1 MSKMSE
7 VHLEIT
13 ELGYNKVRTIEN
25 TVNAY
30 AVIYTPVFIQEAIA
44 REYHLSRHAS
54 IMLEAGAKEHK
65 CSKML
70 ESERINEIR
79 GV

>member
-1 MSKMSE
+1 MSRMSA
-7 VHLEIT
+7 VHAELS
-13 ELGYNKVRTIEN
+13 ELGYNKVREVEN

-30 AVIYTPVFIQEAIA
+30 SVTYTPVFIQEAIA